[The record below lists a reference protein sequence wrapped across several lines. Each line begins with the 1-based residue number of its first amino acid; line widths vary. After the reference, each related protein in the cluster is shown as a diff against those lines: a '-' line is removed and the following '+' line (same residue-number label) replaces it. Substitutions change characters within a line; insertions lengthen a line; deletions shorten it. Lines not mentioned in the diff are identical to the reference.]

1 MPGFKSQVVRL
12 PNLGIGIFLGSND
25 DFMGQEVGDTILY
38 RLLDEIMGLKPINWE
53 ERFVT
58 RQLRKN
64 STHTSIPDDARLAP
78 KTASLVGQYYDQGYG
93 LLDLMSLEIDGGSD
107 KVARISSPQAYL
119 DEIYRAASTEI
130 GISKPLLFTQVDK
143 LFEAAHVYSHFDGPI
158 FNVTVLNINQNLQG
172 EYAAYRERSSTAV
185 FVEGKGVGM
194 FENFWG
200 GDKGKKAVEVDVDK
214 HAEVWYDKLRLDE
227 QVPLAKLATHG
238 VKVDTSTDIRVETP
252 DLGES
257 PGGTFGTASKGQ
269 VGNQAG
275 IGEGAVEEQAE
286 QYAGRDN
293 WASTALFIRG
303 QALGLVKYSWLGKQ
317 SKRAGERG

>member
-1 MPGFKSQVVRL
+1 
-12 PNLGIGIFLGSND
+12 
-25 DFMGQEVGDTILY
+25 MGQEVGDTILY
-38 RLLDEIMGLKPINWE
+38 RLLDEIIGLKPINWE

-64 STHTSIPDDARLAP
+64 STHTSTPDDARLAP
-78 KTASLVGQYYDQGYG
+78 KTASLVGQYYDRGYG

-107 KVARISSPQAYL
+107 KVAPISLPQAYL

-130 GISKPLLFTQVDK
+130 GISKPLLFTHIDK

-158 FNVTVLNINQNLQG
+158 FNVTVLDVNQNLQG
-172 EYAAYRERSSTAV
+172 EYAAHRERSSTAV

-200 GDKGKKAVEVDVDK
+200 GDKGKKAVEIDVEK
-214 HAEVWYDKLRLDE
+214 HAEVWYNMVKLDK
-227 QVPLAKLATHG
+227 QVPLVESATDG
-238 VKVDTSTDIRVETP
+238 AKVDTPTDINIETP

-257 PGGTFGTASKGQ
+257 AAGTSGTALEGQ
-269 VGNQAG
+269 VGKQAG
-275 IGEGAVEEQAE
+275 IGEGTVEEQAE